1 MPGFIINQDR
11 ANRSVGN
18 GVKPVNKITT
28 YENLDKNV
36 GPTALYDSSL
46 ARNNAIRKRINSKAK
61 RAQVFGV
68 NNQVK
73 QISGVRN
80 DSQNHTFF
88 VGLFPR
94 MKLNHSTA

>member
-11 ANRSVGN
+11 AHQSVGN

-28 YENLDKNV
+28 YENLDKNY
-36 GPTALYDSSL
+36 GPTSMYDSSA
-46 ARNNAIRKRINSKAK
+46 ARHNSIRRRVNHKAK
-61 RAQVFGV
+61 RAQIYGV
-68 NNQVK
+68 NNHVK

>member
-11 ANRSVGN
+11 ALSSVGD
-18 GVKPVNKITT
+18 GVKPVNKIVT
-28 YENLDKNV
+28 YESLDKNY
-36 GPTALYDSSL
+36 GPTSMYDSSA
-46 ARNNAIRKRINSKAK
+46 ARHNAIRKRLNTKAK
-61 RAQVFGV
+61 RAQVYGV
-68 NNQVK
+68 NNHVK

-94 MKLNHSTA
+94 MRLNHSTA

>member
-1 MPGFIINQDR
+1 MPGFINNKDR
-11 ANRSVGN
+11 AHPSVGN
-18 GVKPVNKITT
+18 GTKPVNKIST

-46 ARNNAIRKRINSKAK
+46 ARNNAIRRRINSNAK
-61 RAQVFGV
+61 RAQIFGV
-68 NNQVK
+68 NNQVH

-94 MKLNHSTA
+94 MKLNHSTN